1 MTTELAAFECLN
13 FVVVVV
19 VFFNFFSVA
28 IYKILFKLVC
38 NEEIHNILNDFKFKL
53 HWTTDCEVS
62 CP

>member
-1 MTTELAAFECLN
+1 MTTELTAFECLK
-13 FVVVVV
+13 FVVF

-38 NEEIHNILNDFKFKL
+38 NEKIHNILNEFKFKL
-53 HWTTDCEVS
+53 HWTADCEVS